1 MTVIVESE
9 TEEVIEKSENECED
23 TTDCVTEEE
32 ATVSV
37 EVPHNTIIATNSS
50 ERTKSKIKKLIYS
63 EIKQSGL
70 CPEKL
75 Y

>member
-23 TTDCVTEEE
+23 ITDCGTEEE

-37 EVPHNTIIATNSS
+37 EFPITQ
-50 ERTKSKIKKLIYS
+50 L
-63 EIKQSGL
+63 
-70 CPEKL
+70 
-75 Y
+75 